1 MNTRLFHTRRRAT
14 LRRSIQLLLDVR
26 KEQSDP
32 DYFYSRLAKDTCELV
47 TALHR
52 DTHGCGLSGT
62 RVLDVGGGPGYFA
75 AEFAAQGADHI
86 GLEPD
91 VGEMSAAGIT
101 VANSVRGDGMA
112 LPFRNNSFDVVYSS
126 NVAEHIPHPWVMGEE
141 MLRVCKPGGLVIL
154 SYTVWLGPFGGHET
168 GFWAHYL
175 GGNFARDN
183 YTKKHGH
190 KPKNVFGI
198 SLFDVSCSSGIRWA
212 SQTNAKVVTL
222 FPRYHP
228 KWAWWFVSMPV
239 FREFFVSNL
248 VIVLQKATPNEGR

>member
-1 MNTRLFHTRRRAT
+1 MHHEHSVISYSPTGHITTINPITSRRSERAIRPRLFLFPPGKRHMRAGHGASSGHAWLWSLGDAGIRRRGWT
-14 LRRSIQLLLDVR
+14 GVFCSGICRPGR
-26 KEQSDP
+26 KLYWP
-32 DYFYSRLAKDTCELV
+32 
-47 TALHR
+47 
-52 DTHGCGLSGT
+52 GT
-62 RVLDVGGGPGYFA
+62 R
-75 AEFAAQGADHI
+75 
-86 GLEPD
+86 
-91 VGEMSAAGIT
+91 
-101 VANSVRGDGMA
+101 
-112 LPFRNNSFDVVYSS
+112 
-126 NVAEHIPHPWVMGEE
+126 
-141 MLRVCKPGGLVIL
+141 CGLVIL

-183 YTKKHGH
+183 YTKRHGH

>member
-1 MNTRLFHTRRRAT
+1 
-14 LRRSIQLLLDVR
+14 
-26 KEQSDP
+26 
-32 DYFYSRLAKDTCELV
+32 
-47 TALHR
+47 
-52 DTHGCGLSGT
+52 
-62 RVLDVGGGPGYFA
+62 
-75 AEFAAQGADHI
+75 
-86 GLEPD
+86 
-91 VGEMSAAGIT
+91 
-101 VANSVRGDGMA
+101 
-112 LPFRNNSFDVVYSS
+112 
-126 NVAEHIPHPWVMGEE
+126 
-141 MLRVCKPGGLVIL
+141 
-154 SYTVWLGPFGGHET
+154 VWLGPFGGHET